1 MQTLPKDWRISFN
14 CWGQTPWISLQGKG
28 SGFFGYGLNVTKQ
41 LLKKRLTLSVYANNF
56 FKKYMDYDDTTSSTS
71 FTQRSWSRY
80 VQQRFGLS
88 VSFRIGELKAS
99 VRKAERTISNDD
111 VKSGGQQGGGQ

>member
-1 MQTLPKDWRISFN
+1 M
-14 CWGQTPWISLQGKG
+14 
-28 SGFFGYGLNVTKQ
+28 
-41 LLKKRLTLSVYANNF
+41 YANNF